1 MAQTYAIH
9 SHDEAFAYLSHPLL
23 GTRLADCTRTVLG
36 HKDKSVHDIFG
47 SPDDLKFHSSMTL
60 FAAISGDGP
69 FQAALDHYFRGIADQ
84 KTLAIL
90 KRWAS

>member
-36 HKDKSVHDIFG
+36 HKDKSVHNIFG

-69 FQAALDHYFRGIADQ
+69 FQAVLDHYFRGIADQ